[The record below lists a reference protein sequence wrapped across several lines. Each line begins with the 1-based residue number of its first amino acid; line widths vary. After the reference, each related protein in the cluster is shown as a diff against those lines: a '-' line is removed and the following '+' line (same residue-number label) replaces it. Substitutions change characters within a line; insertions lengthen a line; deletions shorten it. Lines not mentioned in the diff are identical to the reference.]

1 MILNAKEVYLQIK
14 LTYEDIEAQLL
25 EKLLFCFAELEKNFV
40 PTAHSVSD
48 KPKSTVAQNS

>member
-48 KPKSTVAQNS
+48 KPKSTVAQNN